1 MITSSQ
7 PRKQR
12 KYRYTAPLHIKSKF
26 LNAHLSDE
34 LSKEYGIKTLRVI
47 EGDTVKVMRGDYAG
61 TEGKVRE
68 VDVKH
73 ECVIVDGVSEVKA
86 DGKEVPRRL
95 HASNLL
101 ITKLNTDDER
111 RLGKHRKGGEKE

>member
-1 MITSSQ
+1 MVTSSQ

-12 KYRYTAPLHIKSKF
+12 KYRYTAPLHVKGRF
-26 LNAHLSDE
+26 LSSHVSEDLA
-34 LSKEYGIKTLRVI
+34 KEHGIKTIRVV
-47 EGDTVKVMRGDYAG
+47 EGDTVKVMRGDHAG

-73 ECVIVDGVSEVKA
+73 ESVTVDGVSIVKA

-111 RLGKHRKGGEKE
+111 RLKKGGKK

>member
-1 MITSSQ
+1 MVTSSQ

-12 KYRYTAPLHIKSKF
+12 KYRYTVPLHIKGKF
-26 LNAHLSDE
+26 LNAPVSEDVT
-34 LSKEYGIKTLRVI
+34 KENGIKTLRVI
-47 EGDTVKVMRGDYAG
+47 EGDTVKVMRGDHAG

-73 ECVIVDGVSEVKA
+73 ESVTVDGVSEVKA
-86 DGKEVPRRL
+86 DGKEVPRRI

-101 ITKLNTDDER
+101 ITKLNLDDER
-111 RLGKHRKGGEKE
+111 RLGKKGGKK

>member
-12 KYRYTAPLHIKSKF
+12 KFRYTAPLHIKNRF

-47 EGDTVKVMRGDYAG
+47 EGDTVKVMRGDHAG

-111 RLGKHRKGGEKE
+111 RLKRRKGGKKE

>member
-1 MITSSQ
+1 MVTSSQ

-12 KYRYTAPLHIKSKF
+12 KFRYNAPLHIKGKF
-26 LNAHLSDE
+26 LNAHTSE
-34 LSKEYGIKTLRVI
+34 EVVKENGVKTIRVI
-47 EGDTVKVMRGDYAG
+47 EGDTVKVMRGDHAG

-73 ECVIVDGVSEVKA
+73 ETVTVDGVAEVKA
-86 DGKEVPRRL
+86 DGKEVPRKI

-101 ITKLNTDDER
+101 VTKLNTDDDR
-111 RLGKHRKGGEKE
+111 RLGKKGGKK

>member
-1 MITSSQ
+1 MVTSSQ

-12 KYRYTAPLHIKSKF
+12 KYRYTAPLHIRSKF
-26 LNAHLSDE
+26 LRAHVADDLV
-34 LSKEYGIKTLRVI
+34 KEHGIRTIRVI

-61 TEGKVRE
+61 TEGKVRG

-73 ECVIVDGVSEVKA
+73 EAVTVDGVSEVKA
-86 DGKEVPRRL
+86 DGKEVPRPI

-101 ITKLNTDDER
+101 ITKLNLDDER
-111 RLGKHRKGGEKE
+111 RLKTREAKAE

>member
-1 MITSSQ
+1 MVESSH
-7 PRKQR
+7 PGKQR
-12 KYRYTAPLHIKSKF
+12 KFRYQAPLHIKGKF
-26 LNAHLSDE
+26 LRAPVDDE
-34 LSKEYGIKTLRVI
+34 VTKEFGVKTLRVI
-47 EGDTVKVMRGDYAG
+47 EGDTVKILRGDHAG

-73 ECVIVDGVSEVKA
+73 ESVTVDGVSEVKA
-86 DGKEVPRRL
+86 DGKEVPRKV

-111 RLGKHRKGGEKE
+111 RIARKGGKK